1 MELIESFLNITAQQ
15 ALQQAETL
23 FHRSSPP
30 ERPFDSKY
38 LARDLLINL
47 LKDPILNSDGGN
59 EDLMALRAYIQYCL
73 GVNHLETE
81 ETSEGEALL
90 GKALRGFSEVSEGK
104 MGAFLNVLQDIYN
117 NLGFLLIN
125 REELEKGMGCL
136 GKSEALYE
144 SIKEIDELN
153 CYNNRI
159 WLKEHQKNK
168 EKLTLKFSPYWKMG
182 INKSRTE
189 AYYTLTLFYL
199 AQAYTKLGMKE
210 KAALYCGNTMKRQ
223 YENREF
229 QVKEWCVNAISLSE
243 FYNNNKNFAQSYYLL
258 QAGESLIPKGK
269 RRKLQ
274 ATFHMCFAR
283 LFNEFLKEMVKF
295 LLNDNAKDLD
305 VLILTVNRRHLIFET
320 LSAVKFLDLEVPKD
334 YEGAAKIFRLAN
346 TQYKK
351 ALSFFVLDGYVTE
364 NIEMSQEM
372 SEMLKQMGFLETER
386 ARQFALLEKRRDLLE
401 PIGKELNPK
410 AFPAYTQRILV
421 ELAEIY
427 IEMFENRFHELFIKG
442 ENKPKKGKI
451 DAMNHYGQEAVKK
464 YEMIEKIL
472 LEQQKEQKENMP
484 KEHYQS
490 LINARFNMAKTYN
503 KIYTN
508 DKHEKI
514 DLLRKSLESYKFI
527 VDFIREIF
535 KKKGNLEWD
544 FSEQLKVCTEMVE
557 LIPVKIEK
565 IKNN

>member
-1 MELIESFLNITAQQ
+1 MELIEFFLNFTAQE
-15 ALQQAETL
+15 AIDQAEAL
-23 FHRSSPP
+23 FHKPSPP
-30 ERPFDSKY
+30 ERPFDNKY

-47 LKDPILNSDGGN
+47 LKDPLMSSDGGN
-59 EDLMALRAYIQYCL
+59 EDLKALGAYIQYCL

-81 ETSEGEALL
+81 ETSEGESLL
-90 GKALRGFSEVSEGK
+90 VKALGGFSQLSEAK

-125 REELEKGMGCL
+125 REEMERGMGCL
-136 GKSEALYE
+136 GKSEELYE
-144 SIKEIDELN
+144 SIKDIAELN
-153 CYNNRI
+153 CYNHRL
-159 WLKEHQKNK
+159 WLKEHQKNNGSS
-168 EKLTLKFSPYWKMG
+168 KLRFSPYWKMG
-182 INKSRTE
+182 INQSRTE

-210 KAALYCGNTMKRQ
+210 KAALYCGKTMKRQ
-223 YENREF
+223 YENKEF
-229 QVKEWCVNAISLSE
+229 QIKEWCVNAISLSE

-283 LFNEFLKEMVKF
+283 LFNDFLKEMVKF
-295 LLNDNAKDLD
+295 LLNNEAKDLD
-305 VLILTVNRRHLIFET
+305 ALALTINRRHLIFET
-320 LSAVKFLDLEVPKD
+320 LSTVKFVDLEVPKD
-334 YEGAAKIFRLAN
+334 YEGVAKIFRLAN

-351 ALSFFVLDGYVTE
+351 ALGFFVLDGYVTE

-372 SEMLKQMGFLETER
+372 SEMLKHMGLLETDR
-386 ARQFALLEKRRDLLE
+386 GRQFALLEKRRDLLE
-401 PIGKELNPK
+401 PIQKQLNPK
-410 AFPAYTQRILV
+410 AFPAYTQKILV
-421 ELAEIY
+421 EIAEIY
-427 IEMFENRFHELFIKG
+427 IEMFENRFHELFLKG
-442 ENKPKKGKI
+442 EAKPKKAKV
-451 DAMNHYGQEAVKK
+451 DAMNQYGQAAIAA
-464 YEMIEKIL
+464 YEKIEKIL

-508 DKHEKI
+508 DKQEKI
-514 DLLRKSLESYKFI
+514 DLLRKSLDSYRFI
-527 VDFIREIF
+527 VDFIRELL